1 MSKLVGQGVIIQKV
15 FVLRGQKVMFDSD
28 LAELYGVTTGNLNKA
43 VRRNI
48 KRFPKDFMFHLINA
62 EFERLRFQIG
72 ISKRGGRRYLPY
84 AFTEHGIAMLSSI
97 INSERAIQVNILI
110 IRVFIKLRK
119 IFSAHRELA
128 HKVSAIE
135 RRVAEH
141 DNYIG
146 SILNAIKELK
156 ESPIE
161 GRPKR
166 KIGFRTD

>member
-1 MSKLVGQGVIIQKV
+1 MGKLIGQEVVIQKI
-15 FVLRGQKVMFDSD
+15 FVLRGQKVMFDND

-43 VRRNI
+43 VKRNI
-48 KRFPKDFMFHLINA
+48 KRFPRDFMFRLTNA

-72 ISKRGGRRYLPY
+72 ISKKGGRRYLPY

-97 INSERAIQVNILI
+97 LNSERAIQVNILI

-128 HKVSAIE
+128 HKVNAIE

-141 DNYIG
+141 DNYID
-146 SILNAIKELK
+146 SIINVIRELK
-156 ESPIE
+156 GSPIE
-161 GRPKR
+161 KRPKR
-166 KIGFRTD
+166 RIGFHTD

>member
-1 MSKLVGQGVIIQKV
+1 MGKLVGQEVVVQKI
-15 FVLRGQKVMFDSD
+15 FMLRGQKVMFDND

-48 KRFPKDFMFHLINA
+48 KRFPRDFMFRLTNA

-97 INSERAIQVNILI
+97 LNSERAIQVNILI

-119 IFSAHRELA
+119 IFSTHRELA

-135 RRVAEH
+135 RRLAEH
-141 DNYIG
+141 NNYIG
-146 SILNAIKELK
+146 SIINIIKEFK
-156 ESPIE
+156 KPPIE
-161 GRPKR
+161 EKPKR
-166 KIGFRTD
+166 RIGFRGD